1 MIQLGERIE
10 LKDFKEHL
18 EPGEITILKKLIGN
32 KANHLGDFK
41 KLVLHLKEVHKK
53 EKSQK
58 FQINAQLDLDD
69 KLYEVEATNF
79 NLFFTVND
87 VLEKL
92 KTEINRD

>member
-1 MIQLGERIE
+1 MIQLGEKIE

-41 KLVLHLKEVHKK
+41 KLTIHLKEVHKK

-58 FQINAQLDLDD
+58 FQINAQLDLDN

>member
-58 FQINAQLDLDD
+58 FQINAQLDIDN

-92 KTEINRD
+92 KTEIKRD

>member
-10 LKDFKEHL
+10 LKEFKEHL

-41 KLVLHLKEVHKK
+41 KLTIHLKEVHKK

-58 FQINAQLDLDD
+58 FQINAQLDLDN

-92 KTEINRD
+92 KTEIGKH

>member
-58 FQINAQLDLDD
+58 FQINAQLDIDN

>member
-41 KLVLHLKEVHKK
+41 KLTIHLKEVHKK

-58 FQINAQLDLDD
+58 FQINAQLDLDN

>member
-10 LKDFKEHL
+10 LKEFKEHL

-92 KTEINRD
+92 KTEIKRE